1 MKTKTLAMI
10 FSLGAACLTGV
21 AAPANTNENINP
33 PLPPPAKTPSGT
45 NVFGDERA
53 RTSYAI
59 GMMVGTSWKRQ
70 DIDMDFDW
78 LLRGLKDGR
87 AGGPAL
93 MTEQEVSSAMSQF
106 QRENSAK
113 QEKMRNEMAA
123 KTKKDGEAFLADNKT
138 KPGVITLPDGLQY
151 KVIYNGNGDM
161 PGMDDIVTVDYRGTF
176 IDGKVFDSS
185 AKAGHSVQFAV
196 GKSMRGW
203 TEALL
208 KMKVGSKWQ
217 LFIPSDLAYGER
229 GGPGIPPNSV
239 LIFET
244 ELLSIKHP
252 SPAAVSAPSAPLTSD
267 IIKVPSQAEMDKGAK
282 IEVIK
287 PEDAAKM
294 QQSQPCRPNSRGGFL
309 NVRAGAVSISQW
321 L

>member
-138 KPGVITLPDGLQY
+138 KPGSL
-151 KVIYNGNGDM
+151 
-161 PGMDDIVTVDYRGTF
+161 
-176 IDGKVFDSS
+176 
-185 AKAGHSVQFAV
+185 
-196 GKSMRGW
+196 
-203 TEALL
+203 
-208 KMKVGSKWQ
+208 
-217 LFIPSDLAYGER
+217 
-229 GGPGIPPNSV
+229 
-239 LIFET
+239 
-244 ELLSIKHP
+244 
-252 SPAAVSAPSAPLTSD
+252 
-267 IIKVPSQAEMDKGAK
+267 
-282 IEVIK
+282 
-287 PEDAAKM
+287 
-294 QQSQPCRPNSRGGFL
+294 PCRTACSTKSFTTATAICPAWTTL
-309 NVRAGAVSISQW
+309 
-321 L
+321 